1 MRSLLLSAVL
11 VAAPAAA
18 QTHSILPGERSLTP
32 IKFPTTAAP
41 RADAPTTAPQD
52 PAPPAAGAPA
62 AETAPAPAAPA
73 GDAPAPATPPADAPR
88 AETPAPGTQVPAYE
102 EPAAGRLVSGAPLE
116 DPNVSVHIVQQKQ
129 FSDAGRH
136 EISLYP
142 AAVQANMKFTEHV
155 GSAFSYTYHLYE
167 NFGLQIT
174 PQYNWYTNES
184 GFNRELIVKVREEA
198 QAASSLLL
206 TMGAVAGVEVTPFYG
221 KFAFYDGLLGQFT
234 FVVNGGVGAGVTR
247 HQLRP
252 EVEGRAA
259 TYGDTGTKLLGSVG
273 AGFRFLVG
281 DRFAVRLEVRDLVYT
296 ARVDQVNGCNL
307 SDLTV
312 MNDEVTKNNATSLSG
327 RVNVS
332 SGCRLSTFE
341 GTDASGRN
349 RVLDVPLA
357 KALVDTPSSDA
368 LNNVGIYAGFA
379 FLF

>member
-11 VAAPAAA
+11 AVAPATALG
-18 QTHSILPGERSLTP
+18 QSQGFLPGERSLTP
-32 IKFPTTAAP
+32 INFPVFRAP
-41 RADAPTTAPQD
+41 AADAPATAPQQPAQGQ
-52 PAPPAAGAPA
+52 PAPDAPQGQTPAA
-62 AETAPAPAAPA
+62 
-73 GDAPAPATPPADAPR
+73 PPADAPR
-88 AETPAPGTQVPAYE
+88 VETPPPATQAPAYE

-136 EISLYP
+136 ELSLYP
-142 AAVQANMKFTEHV
+142 AAVQANVKFTEHV
-155 GSAFSYTYHLYE
+155 GSALSYTYHLYE

-252 EVEGRAA
+252 ELQGRAA

-273 AGFRFLVG
+273 AGFRFLLG
-281 DRFAVRLEVRDLVYT
+281 DRFAIRLEVRDLVYT
-296 ARVDQVNGCNL
+296 ARVDQVNGCTAGDL
-307 SDLTV
+307 SA
-312 MNDEVTKNNATSLSG
+312 MNELVTAGATSLSG
-327 RVNVS
+327 RVTVS
-332 SGCRLSTFE
+332 PGCKLERFE
-341 GTDASGRN
+341 GTDTRTGVN

-357 KALVDTPSSDA
+357 KALVEQPSSDA

-379 FLF
+379 ILF